1 MATTYIYRNASSSV
15 TSDTTFTF
23 SMWFKRG
30 KVGTNETL
38 FCHEN
43 ESSHTQKL
51 DLHLVDDQFRMGW
64 YNGSSEFNLDTK
76 MVFRDPNAW
85 YHLVFRYDTTQSTAS
100 DRVRIYVNGVLQEL
114 ETISGGDPTSQY
126 PSQNITLN
134 LGQKK
139 MVYGRYQAASPSR
152 YWCGSMSHL
161 IHCDGQ
167 SYAPTEFGETDTT
180 TGEWRIKD
188 LSASDLTWGTNG
200 HWLLKDG
207 TSVTD
212 ASSNS
217 NDFTVSGTLT
227 KTEDCPSNVF
237 ATWNPLD
244 RWVGGT
250 FTGTN
255 GNTTVRGSDSH
266 NTRFGCTLAVT
277 SGKYYWEVKAM
288 GSVSHGGTGVGIA
301 SIPDTHT
308 NSSSWFGNSSYA
320 LIFQTYQHSSNIVKM
335 YVGGNTDNYTGNI
348 SVGDI
353 VNFALDMDNSAFYV
367 GINGSWINSGN
378 PTSGSS
384 KTGAVNTGT
393 NANSFFGNMSGKTI
407 MPVGN
412 VQNTD
417 YIQSN
422 FGNGYFGST
431 QISSAGTNAS
441 GLGIFEYDV
450 PSGYTAL
457 CTKGLNE

>member
-1 MATTYIYRNASSSV
+1 MASTYIYRNASSSV

-51 DLHLVDDQFRMGW
+51 DLHFVDDQFRMGW

-114 ETISGGDPTSQY
+114 EQINGSDPTSQY

-161 IHCDGQ
+161 IYCDGQ

-188 LSASDLTWGTNG
+188 LTASDLTWGTNG

-207 TSVTD
+207 ISLTD

-217 NDFTVSGTLT
+217 NNFTASGNLT
-227 KTEDCPSNVF
+227 KTEDNPSNNFCTLSPLMQRTNQYFSGNATSLVF
-237 ATWNPLD
+237 AH
-244 RWVGGT
+244 
-250 FTGTN
+250 
-255 GNTTVRGSDSH
+255 GNTYAGKVTHG
-266 NTRFGCTLAVT
+266 TYFGTIGVS
-277 SGKYYWEVKAM
+277 SGKYYWEIKVEDTNNAFGIMAM
-288 GSVSHGGTGVGIA
+288 RPTGGVTYGYSDATSNMYYPYSDYYYTNGVAGSNGSGDFDNT
-301 SIPDTHT
+301 
-308 NSSSWFGNSSYA
+308 
-320 LIFQTYQHSSNIVKM
+320 SNKI
-335 YVGGNTDNYTGNI
+335 Y
-348 SVGDI
+348 S
-353 VNFALDMDNSAFYV
+353 FALDATNNKLWIGRDGTFV
-367 GINGSWINSGN
+367 GDPANG
-378 PTSGSS
+378 
-384 KTGAVNTGT
+384 TGATWSSLPTGHDWT
-393 NANSFFGNMSGKTI
+393 PVCHPMATTQENNSWF
-407 MPVGN
+407 
-412 VQNTD
+412 
-417 YIQSN
+417 N
-422 FGNGYFGST
+422 FGNGYFGT
-431 QISSAGTNAS
+431 TAISSEGTNAS
-441 GLGIFEYDV
+441 GIGKFEYNV
-450 PSGYTAL
+450 PAGFTAIS
-457 CTKGLNE
+457 TKGLNE